1 MTGVRVE
8 AVVLNERAARSS
20 SALGDNVLKYL
31 DMHGRVVV
39 DLMKVV
45 QRDHK
50 LDSYKLDAVAEH
62 FTGLRKNDV
71 SPNDVFRYNLFSRRR
86 VARRRPA
93 REAHRPLLA
102 TRLQAKA

>member
-1 MTGVRVE
+1 MRRQRAQRRQELLEPRDVE
-8 AVVLNERAARSS
+8 TRFLRLGLVERLPSAYVEQKLSS
-20 SALGDNVLKYL
+20 SALGDNVLRYL

-45 QRDHK
+45 QRDHR

-71 SPNDVFRYNLFSRRR
+71 SPNDVFR
-86 VARRRPA
+86 
-93 REAHRPLLA
+93 
-102 TRLQAKA
+102 